1 MRSFNRLSI
10 LVIAGCAAAN
20 LSVGAADAP
29 DKSQFTLLNPTPREL
44 MRKLSTDRPDLTE
57 SPYTVDAGHFQFET
71 DLLNY
76 TYDRYNSARSNT
88 RDEAL
93 SVSTINAK
101 VGLWN
106 NVDLQLVVP
115 VYNRV
120 RSRDL
125 TTGAVTKGDG
135 FGDLITRLKVNLW
148 GNDGGTTA
156 FGVMPFIKIPT
167 AASGLGN
174 GSVEGGIILPLA
186 VELPAGWGMG
196 TMLEVDV
203 IRNGAGSGQHAEVVQ
218 TVTFAHDI
226 LGSLGGYVEF
236 FSLLSTESGAGWVAS
251 VNAGLTYGLTTDIQL
266 DCGIKVGVTRA
277 APDLNPFVG
286 ITFRF

>member
-1 MRSFNRLSI
+1 MNAPNRLH
-10 LVIAGCAAAN
+10 LVIAVCAAATH
-20 LSVGAADAP
+20 SVSAADVA

-44 MRKLSTDRPDLTE
+44 MRELSTDRPDLTE
-57 SPYTVDAGHFQFET
+57 SPYTVDAGHFQFEL

-76 TYDRYNSARSNT
+76 TFDRYNSARSNT
-88 RDEAL
+88 RDESL

-120 RSRDL
+120 RSHDL
-125 TTGAVTKGDG
+125 TTGAVTRDDG

-148 GNDGGTTA
+148 GNDGGKTA
-156 FGVMPFIKIPT
+156 FAIMPFVKMPT
-167 AASGLGN
+167 ASSGLGN
-174 GSVEGGIILPLA
+174 GFVEGGVILPLA

-196 TMLEVDV
+196 TMVEVDAV
-203 IRNGAGSGQHAEVVQ
+203 RNGVGSGYHAEIIQ

-226 LGSLGGYVEF
+226 VGPLGGYVEF

-251 VNAGLTYGLTTDIQL
+251 VNTGLTYGLTSDIQL
-266 DCGIKVGVTRA
+266 DCGINVGVTRS